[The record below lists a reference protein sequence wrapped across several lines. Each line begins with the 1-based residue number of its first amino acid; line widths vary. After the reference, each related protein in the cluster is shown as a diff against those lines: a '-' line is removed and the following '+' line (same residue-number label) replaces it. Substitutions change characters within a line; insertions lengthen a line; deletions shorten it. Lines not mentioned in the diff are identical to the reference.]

1 MTVRCSTTSV
11 DPQSTAVTTTDVNAA
26 LAAKLPT
33 TLEILNSASAQ
44 DKDSVTVTAAFAQE
58 HHLTSITQL
67 KPIASTMT
75 FGGPPEFIYPRRR
88 TGRLEEELQPGVQ
101 GILPARRKS
110 GPITLA
116 ALADGKVQAAD
127 IFTTTPQIITEHLV
141 SLADPEFN
149 FAAQNVTPLVYKPAI
164 NPQAPPPAA
173 RSTRSRPS

>member
-1 MTVRCSTTSV
+1 M
-11 DPQSTAVTTTDVNAA
+11 
-26 LAAKLPT
+26 
-33 TLEILNSASAQ
+33 
-44 DKDSVTVTAAFAQE
+44 TVTAAFAQE

-75 FGGPPEFIYPRRR
+75 FGGPPEFNTRADGLAGLKKNYSLVFKGFSP
-88 TGRLEEELQPGVQ
+88 LDE
-101 GILPARRKS
+101 S

-149 FAAQNVTPLVYKPAI
+149 FAAQNVTPLVYKPAM
-164 NPQAPPPAA
+164 NPAITSTLNEISAKLTTAGRLAMDESIIVDHATYEQVAAGWLQAAGIK
-173 RSTRSRPS
+173 S